1 MKTDKIV
8 KLLVDNDLNIYDVLD
23 ATIKENGIIGVGLIT
38 LADEIK
44 DYIHSCIKPM
54 SQDEWSR

>member
-38 LADEIK
+38 LADEIEE
-44 DYIHSCIKPM
+44 YIHSRIKPM